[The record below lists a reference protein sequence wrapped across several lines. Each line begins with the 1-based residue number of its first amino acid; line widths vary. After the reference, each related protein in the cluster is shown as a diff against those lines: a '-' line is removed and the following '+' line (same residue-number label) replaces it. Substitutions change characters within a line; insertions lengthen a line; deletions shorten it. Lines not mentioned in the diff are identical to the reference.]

1 MTTGTVDLRERKS
14 LSPALARNSVNACPS
29 VPLEPVIKTTF
40 EDRSNRSLM
49 LNNNFPNIII
59 GI

>member
-1 MTTGTVDLRERKS
+1 MDLRERKS
-14 LSPALARNSVNACPS
+14 LSPALARDSANACPS